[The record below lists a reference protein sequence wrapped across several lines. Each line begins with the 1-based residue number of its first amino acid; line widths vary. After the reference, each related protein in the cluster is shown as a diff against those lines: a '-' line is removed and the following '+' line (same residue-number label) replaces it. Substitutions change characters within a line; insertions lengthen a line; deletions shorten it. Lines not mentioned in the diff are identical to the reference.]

1 MDINMDHYTRGYE
14 TGQCKYTEKSIESGE
29 NTENGPRNI
38 ELWDAYNEDGK
49 LAGCDLV
56 RGGKDSGRVKAF
68 SGKSICYAQGRL
80 HSFNAERFW

>member
-38 ELWDAYNEDGK
+38 ELWDAYNEDGP
-49 LAGCDLV
+49 AD
-56 RGGKDSGRVKAF
+56 GGNPHPELSPQEA
-68 SGKSICYAQGRL
+68 AL
-80 HSFNAERFW
+80 